1 MRTEGGIGP
10 VFCEKCGSVLRPP
23 LYWCSG
29 CRRAA
34 LITGSKLA
42 RQLEAIIRDEKEAEL
57 RGVGKD
63 VVSGEVESVSDDLA
77 TIHCSSPLFEE
88 GDVIARVSSGRARSL
103 GVVIEGGEHVLVKLF
118 ENNVVREGEKLQ
130 LREAEQLIAY
140 DLQLSLIE
148 DYSSGKLAEVE
159 RRAFEVF
166 FENSFRI
173 GENRV
178 GASCYRV
185 LEPGGREGGYELD
198 EFQREAVGR
207 ILGLREGELLLIV
220 GPPGTGKT
228 RVIARAALE
237 LAKRGEK
244 VLVASHTNRAV
255 DNVVEL
261 LPIDITLRVGRPEKV
276 HANVRPYML
285 SYKARQALGK
295 KLEELEREIQ
305 KARDEKKEL
314 EEYFKQIKD
323 ELKQCGLESKV
334 KKRIAYLG
342 RKIRMLTEERN
353 EMLRRESERL
363 VGEAKIIG
371 STLVKC
377 GLWPVNAL
385 KFDTVIIDEAS
396 QATVT
401 LALLGMVRAR
411 KWVLVGD
418 HYQLPPVFKTL
429 EEAVER
435 PPEALDPLSAFNR
448 LVAIAGEDKA
458 LWLEIHYRSNPEIIG
473 FSNEHVYKGR
483 LKLHPT
489 SRGIKLEK
497 RFEGYLSQ
505 ILDPEEPAVFVHV
518 PGRERGVGSKW
529 NEEELVA
536 VQTIVRRLLDHGVSE
551 ERIGVIAPYRA
562 QRNRLSELLGDGIEV
577 ATIDAF
583 QGREKDVVV
592 FSGTATTQQSVV
604 FVENERRLNVAFT
617 RARMKLVVLAN
628 AEAPWSGLMRRYIEY
643 TRNKGAYFS
652 WSAVQ
657 SPKGELTPRLS

>member
-10 VFCEKCGSVLRPP
+10 VFCERCGSVLRPP
-23 LYWCSG
+23 LYWCSR
-29 CRRAA
+29 CRGAA

-159 RRAFEVF
+159 RKAFEVF

-178 GASCYRV
+178 GASSYRV

-198 EFQREAVGR
+198 EFQREAIGR

-237 LAKRGEK
+237 LAKRNKK

-285 SYKARQALGK
+285 SYKARQALGEK
-295 KLEELEREIQ
+295 LRKLEERIKKLREERQRLMSTLRELQKEYRRAGLRAPSGTKAVLEKTE
-305 KARDEKKEL
+305 KEL
-314 EEYFKQIKD
+314 R
-323 ELKQCGLESKV
+323 EL
-334 KKRIAYLG
+334 
-342 RKIRMLTEERN
+342 TDERN
-353 EMLRRESERL
+353 EMLRKESERL

-377 GLWPVNAL
+377 GLWPLADAS
-385 KFDTVIIDEAS
+385 FDTVIIDEAS

-429 EEAVER
+429 EEAVEQ
-435 PPEALDPLSAFNR
+435 PEAVDPLSAFNR
-448 LVAIAGEDKA
+448 LIKLAGEERA
-458 LWLEIHYRSNPEIIG
+458 VWLKTHYRSNPAIIR
-473 FSNEHVYKGR
+473 FASERVYGGR
-483 LKLHPT
+483 VAPHP
-489 SRGIKLEK
+489 SCGSIKLEIEP
-497 RFEGYLSQ
+497 RGYLSQ
-505 ILDPEEPAVFVHV
+505 ILDPEKPAVFVHV
-518 PGRERGVGSKW
+518 DGQERAEGGSRW
-529 NEEELVA
+529 NPEEVEVA
-536 VQTIVRRLLDHGVSE
+536 KAVVERLLKLGVAG

-562 QRNRLSELLGDGIEV
+562 QRSRLSEALGKGVEV
-577 ATIDAF
+577 ATVDAF

-592 FSGTATTQQSVV
+592 FSATATEAGSTRFAESR
-604 FVENERRLNVAFT
+604 RRLNVAFT
-617 RARMKLVVLAN
+617 RARMKLIALAN
-628 AEAPWSGLMRRYIEY
+628 ARAPWSGLMREYIEY
-643 TRNKGAYFS
+643 AKSAGAYFS
-652 WSAVQ
+652 WSALQ
-657 SPKGELTPRLS
+657 PAAR

>member
-1 MRTEGGIGP
+1 
-10 VFCEKCGSVLRPP
+10 V
-23 LYWCSG
+23 
-29 CRRAA
+29 
-34 LITGSKLA
+34 
-42 RQLEAIIRDEKEAEL
+42 RQLEELLRREREAEL
-57 RGVGKD
+57 QDARKDFVRGVVE
-63 VVSGEVESVSDDLA
+63 VVSGDLA
-77 TIHCSSPLFEE
+77 TIACKSPIFEE
-88 GDVIARVSSGRARSL
+88 GDSVVIVKEGGARVL
-103 GVVIEGGEHVLVKLF
+103 GDVVTGGEYALVRLHGDAGLG
-118 ENNVVREGEKLQ
+118 EGEKVV
-130 LREAEQLIAY
+130 LRRAEQLISY
-140 DLQLSLIE
+140 ELQLKLLE
-148 DYSSGKLAEVE
+148 DYREGRLAQDEQ
-159 RRAFEVF
+159 RAFEIF
-166 FENSFRI
+166 LQSSFQ
-173 GENRV
+173 V
-178 GASCYRV
+178 GQGRGQASSYRV

-198 EFQREAVGR
+198 VFQREAVDR

-237 LAKRGEK
+237 LAGRGEK

-261 LPIDITLRVGRPEKV
+261 LPVEITLRVGRPEKV

>member
-1 MRTEGGIGP
+1 VVE
-10 VFCEKCGSVLRPP
+10 
-23 LYWCSG
+23 
-29 CRRAA
+29 
-34 LITGSKLA
+34 
-42 RQLEAIIRDEKEAEL
+42 
-57 RGVGKD
+57 
-63 VVSGEVESVSDDLA
+63 VVSGDLA
-77 TIHCSSPLFEE
+77 TIACKSPIFEE
-88 GDVIARVSSGRARSL
+88 GDSVVIVKEGGARVL
-103 GVVIEGGEHVLVKLF
+103 GDVVTGGEYALVRLHGDAGLG
-118 ENNVVREGEKLQ
+118 EGEKVV
-130 LREAEQLIAY
+130 LRRAEQLISY
-140 DLQLSLIE
+140 ELQLKLLE
-148 DYSSGKLAEVE
+148 DYREGRLAQDEQ
-159 RRAFEVF
+159 RAFEIF
-166 FENSFRI
+166 LQSSFQ
-173 GENRV
+173 V
-178 GASCYRV
+178 GQGRGQASSYRV

-198 EFQREAVGR
+198 GFQREAVDR

-237 LAKRGEK
+237 LAGRGEK

-261 LPIDITLRVGRPEKV
+261 LPVEITLRVGRPEKV
-276 HANVRPYML
+276 HANVKPYML

-295 KLEELEREIQ
+295 KLEKLEREIQ

-505 ILDPEEPAVFVHV
+505 ILDPEKPAVFVHV

-536 VQTIVRRLLDHGVSE
+536 VQTIVRRLLDHGVSKE
-551 ERIGVIAPYRA
+551 KIGVIAPYRE
-562 QRNRLSELLGDGIEV
+562 QRSRLSELLGGGIEV

-628 AEAPWSGLMRRYIEY
+628 AEAPWSMMRRYIEY
-643 TRNKGAYFS
+643 TRGRGAYFS
-652 WSAVQ
+652 WGAVQ

>member
-1 MRTEGGIGP
+1 
-10 VFCEKCGSVLRPP
+10 V
-23 LYWCSG
+23 
-29 CRRAA
+29 
-34 LITGSKLA
+34 
-42 RQLEAIIRDEKEAEL
+42 RQLEELLRREREAEL
-57 RGVGKD
+57 QDARKDFVRGVVE
-63 VVSGEVESVSDDLA
+63 VVSGDLA
-77 TIHCSSPLFEE
+77 TIACKSPIFEE
-88 GDVIARVSSGRARSL
+88 GDSVVIVKEGGARVL
-103 GVVIEGGEHVLVKLF
+103 GDVVTGGEYALVRLHGDA
-118 ENNVVREGEKLQ
+118 ELEEGEKVV
-130 LREAEQLIAY
+130 LRRAEQLISY
-140 DLQLSLIE
+140 ELQLKLLE
-148 DYSSGKLAEVE
+148 DYREGRLAQDEQ
-159 RRAFEVF
+159 RAFEIF
-166 FENSFRI
+166 LQSSFQ
-173 GENRV
+173 V
-178 GASCYRV
+178 GQGRGRASSYRV

-198 EFQREAVGR
+198 VFQREAVDR

-237 LAKRGEK
+237 LAGRGEK

-261 LPIDITLRVGRPEKV
+261 LPVEITLRVGRPEKV
-276 HANVRPYML
+276 HANVKPYML

-505 ILDPEEPAVFVHV
+505 ILDPEKPAVFVHV

-536 VQTIVRRLLDHGVSE
+536 VQTIVRRLLDHGVSKE
-551 ERIGVIAPYRA
+551 KIGVIAPYRE
-562 QRNRLSELLGDGIEV
+562 QRSRLSELLGGGIEV

-657 SPKGELTPRLS
+657 SPKGERAPQLS